1 MCEYRGKLLAWLDCE
16 LSSEEAAEVEAH
28 VQACKECGN
37 QVAAYC
43 DVSRRFNA
51 YCDATLE
58 AKMPHRMP
66 RWVPALSGV
75 VVAAAVMILA
85 FPRARVEPPPIQP
98 PVHALIAT
106 AVSVR
111 DMAPEPAARK
121 RILKRRASKY
131 GTGKTSN
138 WLPSGAAVE
147 IAIPAEAMFP
157 PGAVPEGMNLIAE
170 LSIAPDGSVERL
182 RLRPGLLGFDR
193 KGEFKK

>member
-1 MCEYRGKLLAWLDCE
+1 MCEYQGKLIAWLDCE
-16 LSSEEAAEVEAH
+16 LSSEVAAEVEAH
-28 VQACKECGN
+28 VQSCKECRN
-37 QVAAYC
+37 QVAVYG
-43 DVSRRFNA
+43 DVSRRLDA
-51 YCDATLE
+51 YCEATLE

-75 VVAAAVMILA
+75 VVAAAVMLVA
-85 FPRARVEPPPIQP
+85 FPRARVESPPIHP
-98 PVHALIAT
+98 PVRIPIAA

-111 DMAPEPAARK
+111 DMAPETVAGK
-121 RILKRRASKY
+121 KILKRRARKIVPD
-131 GTGKTSN
+131 KTSN

-182 RLRPGLLGFDR
+182 RLRP
-193 KGEFKK
+193 

>member
-1 MCEYRGKLLAWLDCE
+1 MCEYRGKLIAWLDCE
-16 LSSEEAAEVEAH
+16 LSGEEAAEVETH
-28 VQACKECGN
+28 VQACQECRN
-37 QVAAYC
+37 QVAVYG
-43 DVSRRFNA
+43 DVSRRFDA

-75 VVAAAVMILA
+75 VVAAAVMLLA
-85 FPRARVEPPPIQP
+85 FPRARLESPPIQP
-98 PVHALIAT
+98 PVHAPMAT
-106 AVSVR
+106 AVSVG
-111 DMAPEPAARK
+111 DIAPQPAGGK
-121 RILKRRASKY
+121 KILKRRASKI
-131 GTGKTSN
+131 GPDKTSN

-182 RLRPGLLGFDR
+182 RLRP
-193 KGEFKK
+193 